1 MKVKIKIS
9 ELMTDK
15 EKFIS
20 KVEIYGQLLIE
31 RKEHTCGSKK
41 ATSQEIRKSKSN
53 GGSIDSFDSI
63 DKNSKNDCLASSL
76 YASSYFET
84 DLKAKEI
91 STIINKI
98 DKSESTFISL
108 NKPKKKPI
116 PDN

>member
-1 MKVKIKIS
+1 
-9 ELMTDK
+9 MTDK

-41 ATSQEIRKSKSN
+41 ATSQEIRKSKSKSN

-63 DKNSKNDCLASSL
+63 DKNSKNDFLASSL
-76 YASSYFET
+76 YVSSYFET

>member
-1 MKVKIKIS
+1 
-9 ELMTDK
+9 MTDK

-53 GGSIDSFDSI
+53 KGSIDSFDSI

-76 YASSYFET
+76 MPHPT
-84 DLKAKEI
+84 LKLI
-91 STIINKI
+91 SKQRRY
-98 DKSESTFISL
+98 L
-108 NKPKKKPI
+108 Q
-116 PDN
+116 